1 MTATPRALND
11 VVHPDSNGPYLTLDR
26 EHWAKLAANRGNE
39 LDDETL
45 AKLRGIDD
53 PTDLAE
59 VSEVYMSL
67 TELVL
72 LYYERTVELFYES
85 HSFLGLEGRRTPFI
99 IAVAGSVAV
108 GKSTTS
114 RLLRELLARSSSHPK
129 VDLVTTDGFLYPNAT
144 LEAMGLMGRKGAPE
158 SYDRRALLQF
168 VIDVKSGVA
177 EVAAPVYSHIRYDIV
192 PDQQNIIRQPDI
204 LIVEGLNVLQ
214 PARRRADGTTG
225 LALSDFFDFSVYV
238 DASDQNVRNWYIER
252 WLKLRDTAFRNP
264 ESYFVRY
271 GQLSEGQA
279 KVMASDI
286 WDTVN
291 GPNLSLNI
299 KPTRGRATV
308 ILRKSANHQVNWVRI
323 RKV

>member
-1 MTATPRALND
+1 MP
-11 VVHPDSNGPYLTLDR
+11 
-26 EHWAKLAANRGNE
+26 
-39 LDDETL
+39 
-45 AKLRGIDD
+45 
-53 PTDLAE
+53 
-59 VSEVYMSL
+59 L

-85 HSFLGLEGRRTPFI
+85 HRFLGLEGRRTPFI

-114 RLLRELLARSSSHPK
+114 RLLRELLARSASNPK
-129 VDLVTTDGFLYPNAT
+129 VDLVTTDGFLYSNAT

-168 VIDVKSGVA
+168 VMDVKSGVA
-177 EVAAPVYSHIRYDIV
+177 EVAAPVYSHIRYDVV
-192 PDQQNIIRQPDI
+192 PDQWNIIRQPDI

-238 DASDQNVRNWYIER
+238 DAADQNARNWYIER
-252 WLKLRDTAFRNP
+252 WLKLRDTAFRSP

-271 GQLSEGQA
+271 GRLSEAQA
-279 KVMASDI
+279 RVMAGDI

>member
-1 MTATPRALND
+1 MTATPRPLND
-11 VVHPDSNGPYLTLDR
+11 VAHSDSNGPYLTLDR
-26 EHWAKLAANRGNE
+26 EHWAKLAANSGDE

-45 AKLRGIDD
+45 AQLRGIDD

-59 VSEVYMSL
+59 VGEVYLPL

-158 SYDRRALLQF
+158 SYDRRALMQF

-192 PDQQNIIRQPDI
+192 PGQQNIIR
-204 LIVEGLNVLQ
+204 
-214 PARRRADGTTG
+214 
-225 LALSDFFDFSVYV
+225 
-238 DASDQNVRNWYIER
+238 
-252 WLKLRDTAFRNP
+252 
-264 ESYFVRY
+264 
-271 GQLSEGQA
+271 
-279 KVMASDI
+279 
-286 WDTVN
+286 
-291 GPNLSLNI
+291 
-299 KPTRGRATV
+299 
-308 ILRKSANHQVNWVRI
+308 
-323 RKV
+323 